1 MPTASSSSSP
11 HAARQ
16 EEALMPGL
24 FDDPTTSTTTLA
36 TRLAEPLASTSHL
49 LDLVVPPLAACHALD
64 DLTDLVATHGHADA
78 PVDVRRFVRRQ
89 LGLVQKV
96 LVERVWPEWEA
107 ALVADDSQPGHLVLE
122 RFFVPPASSFAS
134 TSSSSTSSGAEIAL
148 SAYAVLS
155 SLLSA
160 KSASTLPPRSIELAT
175 DLLAKLVRV
184 FNVKDL
190 YLSTIAASSRS
201 AVGSSGDEDENDE
214 RADPVAVARF
224 DSSLRHLSS
233 APTRAANAWG
243 VMREKEKGAPFTSTF
258 GSSYL
263 ALLSHLSADA
273 DLAVHPSSLAQP
285 LVVLLSS
292 PRFTSHALSHLIP
305 LFLPPTSFPT
315 PADELLQR
323 RRHRDLW
330 QRTVPELSERDL
342 ARFMRQVLQELNR
355 RLGHPS
361 NVVAAARGAAFVLE
375 TLFGPLAPGKSSTW
389 RAARVVL
396 FETSARWS
404 SSMLPPAVSWWAGG
418 SEEGKRALVEA
429 ALEVWGSK
437 EEARSGSDSRR
448 RFTAA
453 LFLSSVVSLPSLDPS
468 LVTLSRSPSFLNA
481 VSTHFALVAPLP
493 RLLGMLVAEIVSSR
507 TVEPNSELKP
517 LSFGDDM
524 WAGDKPEQRI
534 VRELRASVDELSRAT
549 ASGKVDGWPDA
560 LREAFAAGD
569 DEQAR
574 ASARRPPP
582 PRSNTVPLQASSV
595 EEPVVAAPTK
605 RPLISIIGSDDD
617 DGDDDDD
624 DLKPFALPPGPSEAA
639 LEALASAD
647 PALYHSALPSQ
658 ASATAG
664 PAGSASQTRRR
675 GKLRPPVYVAE
686 LVAYLKGQDPQ
697 GAKEEADG
705 EAERVEVGLREGEAL
720 VRRKAGW
727 GGELR
732 ENAVDLAFAI
742 MALQNQFELD
752 RFEEQK
758 QAILVALI
766 VACPAEVA
774 PAVIEQYFT
783 TSYSTAQRHI
793 LLASLA
799 FAARE
804 LAGLSIPSSNPS
816 STKSL
821 PSADLFPSKQLP
833 PALHHRLVPPARQP
847 GQLEAMS
854 ADLTRMALS
863 GAREDAEGTLPGAAR
878 EKLLSVRARST
889 TRSAALSKSQPTSST
904 PTYTSLAAESF
915 ILPLVNRFW
924 LYLRDTATSSLSSS
938 RAGSYGGG
946 VGAPVLLEPIVLG
959 RFLATLAVLV
969 HAARHSPAFLAVIV
983 PEVIGFVLAIKPSG
997 PSAVR
1002 AARPRHRAAD
1012 DDDDDDESG
1021 LDEDLVTSAALEL
1034 VLVALDATVQLDGG
1048 RTLMSSSTA
1057 NGGGG
1062 ALVVDVK
1069 EWAEGVFER
1078 EERRGGQDGVGRAGR
1093 AAAGVLLRVEEVS
1106 AKWRLSV
1113 GW

>member
-1 MPTASSSSSP
+1 MPS
-11 HAARQ
+11 
-16 EEALMPGL
+16 L
-24 FDDPTTSTTTLA
+24 FDDPTPSTTSLA

-49 LDLVVPPLAACHALD
+49 LDLVVPPLAACQALD
-64 DLTDLVATHGHADA
+64 DLPDLVAAHGHVDA
-78 PVDVRRFVRRQ
+78 PVDVRRFARRQ
-89 LGLVQKV
+89 LGLVQKI

-107 ALVADDSQPGHLVLE
+107 ALVADDGQPGQLVLE

-134 TSSSSTSSGAEIAL
+134 TSSSPTSAGAEIAL
-148 SAYAVLS
+148 SAYAVLTS
-155 SLLSA
+155 VLSA

-175 DLLAKLVRV
+175 DLLAKLAHV
-184 FNVKDL
+184 FNVEDL
-190 YLSTIAASSRS
+190 YLSTIAVCGRLALGPSGSAS
-201 AVGSSGDEDENDE
+201 EDDDDE
-214 RADPVAVARF
+214 RADPAAVARF
-224 DSSLRHLSS
+224 DSSLRHLSGV
-233 APTRAANAWG
+233 PTRAANAWG
-243 VMREKEKGAPFTSTF
+243 VMRDKQKGCAGPEFPTDLDPEPFSSTI

-263 ALLSHLSADA
+263 ALLTRLSAA
-273 DLAVHPSSLAQP
+273 TDLVIHHSSLSQP
-285 LVVLLSS
+285 LALLLSS
-292 PRFTSHALSHLIP
+292 PQFISHALLHLVP
-305 LFLPPTSFPT
+305 LILPPPFFPA

-323 RRHRDLW
+323 RRHCDLW
-330 QRTVPELSERDL
+330 QRTTAELSERDL
-342 ARFMRQVLQELNR
+342 ARFLRQVLQALDQS
-355 RLGHPS
+355 LGDPPS
-361 NVVAAARGAAFVLE
+361 AVAAARGAALVLE
-375 TLFGPLAPGKSSTW
+375 TLFGPLAPGKPATW
-389 RAARVVL
+389 RAARLVL

-404 SSMLPPAVSWWAGG
+404 SLVMPQAVSWWAGG
-418 SEEGKRALVEA
+418 SEEGKRALVDA

-437 EEARSGSDSRR
+437 EEVRSGSENRR
-448 RFTAA
+448 RFVTA

-481 VSTHFALVAPLP
+481 VSTHFSLVAPLP
-493 RLLGMLVAEIVSSR
+493 RLLGMLVAEVVSSR
-507 TVEPNSELKP
+507 TVEPEGELKP

-524 WAGDKPEQRI
+524 WVGDKPEQRI
-534 VRELRASVDELSRAT
+534 VRELRASVDELSRVA
-549 ASGKVDGWPDA
+549 ASGKVYGWQEL
-560 LREAFAAGD
+560 LREAFAGD
-569 DEQAR
+569 EEEEAR
-574 ASARRPPP
+574 ASARRPA
-582 PRSNTVPLQASSV
+582 PRVNTVPLKASSV
-595 EEPVVAAPTK
+595 EEPVVAMPAK
-605 RPLISIIGSDDD
+605 RPLISIIGSDD
-617 DGDDDDD
+617 DDDDD
-624 DLKPFALPPGPSEAA
+624 DLKPFALPPGPSEST

-732 ENAVDLAFAI
+732 ENAVDLAFAL
-742 MALQNQFELD
+742 MALQNQFELE
-752 RFEEQK
+752 RFEEKK
-758 QAILVALI
+758 QEILVALI

-793 LLASLA
+793 LLAALA
-799 FAARE
+799 FSARE
-804 LAGLSIPSSNPS
+804 LGGLPIPSSASAPPD
-816 STKSL
+816 SL

-833 PALHHRLVPPARQP
+833 PALHRRLVPPARQP
-847 GQLEAMS
+847 GQLEVLS

-889 TRSAALSKSQPTSST
+889 TRSAALAKSQPTSST
-904 PTYTSLAAESF
+904 PTYTSLAAETF

-946 VGAPVLLEPIVLG
+946 AAPPVLLEPVLLG

-969 HAARHSPAFLAVIV
+969 HAARHSPAFLAVVV
-983 PEVIGFVLAIKPSG
+983 PEVIAFVLAIKPSG

-1002 AARPRHRAAD
+1002 AARPRPRAG

-1021 LDEDLVTSAALEL
+1021 LDEDLVTSASLEL

-1069 EWAEGVFER
+1069 EWAEDVFER